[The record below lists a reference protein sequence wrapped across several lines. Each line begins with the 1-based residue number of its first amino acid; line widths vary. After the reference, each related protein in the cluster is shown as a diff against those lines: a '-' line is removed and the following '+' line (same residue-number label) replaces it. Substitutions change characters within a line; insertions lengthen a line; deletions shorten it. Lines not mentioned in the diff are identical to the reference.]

1 MTVFRKALP
10 GERDQLIDFGN
21 YVFSHDHRPHDFKAI
36 LPKVYGEGHE
46 IESFHFVAEEE
57 GRIRGMIGAYPHEYT
72 VAGNTLKTRFIG
84 TVSVHPYARGN
95 GYMKKIM
102 KMIDEELSADGTDYA
117 ALGGQRQ
124 RYRYFGYET
133 GGIALSFVVDLP
145 NLKHTVGP
153 LDESISLVPVE
164 ADDDTLLDQLYAKY
178 LTRPVTGRTRAE
190 FYEVLITWG
199 SRIYA
204 VFENVACIGYL
215 VLSED
220 GRRVMETQ
228 LDDVTRLPDVLNT
241 YLNWYDKHAVTV
253 HVRRYET
260 ALIDVLTPLAED
272 VSIENNLSY
281 KIYNYPKVLKAFLE
295 LKQQHE
301 VLEDGAFVLEVEGK
315 GKMRIEITEGKVTV
329 VETEDPSD
337 WVLTETEA
345 VRYLTSPE
353 PLFRNVLPAFVPR
366 SWFPLSYGMSALDEF

>member
-1 MTVFRKALP
+1 MTVFRKALS

-36 LPKVYGEGHE
+36 LPKVYGDGHE

-57 GRIRGMIGAYPHEYT
+57 GRIRGMIAAYPHTYN

-84 TVSVHPYARGN
+84 TVSVHPYTRGG

-102 KMIDEELSADGTDYA
+102 QMIDEEIAADGTDYA

-124 RYRYFGYET
+124 RYRYFGYEL
-133 GGIALSFVVDLP
+133 GGIALSFVVDTA

-164 ADDDTLLDQLYAKY
+164 AEDDALLDQLYAKY
-178 LTRPVTGRTRAE
+178 LTRPVTGRSREE

-204 VFENVACIGYL
+204 VFEEVTCVGYL
-215 VLSED
+215 VLSND
-220 GRRVMETQ
+220 GKRVMETQ
-228 LDDVTRLPDVLNT
+228 LDDVSRLPDILNT
-241 YLNWYDKHAVTV
+241 YLNWYDQHAVTV
-253 HVRRYET
+253 VVRRYET
-260 ALIDVLTPLAED
+260 ALIDVLTPMAED

-301 VLEDGAFVLEVEGK
+301 VLEDGSFVLEISGK
-315 GKMRIEITEGKVTV
+315 AKMRIKIFQGKVAVT
-329 VETEDPSD
+329 ETEDPAD
-337 WVLTETEA
+337 WVLADTEA

-353 PLFRNVLPAFVPR
+353 PLFRSVLPACVPG
-366 SWFPLSYGMSALDEF
+366 SWFPLSFGMSPLEEF